1 MRELFACPHSAYGF
15 HPAPLTNIRHVD
27 QAVGSGQLVYTP
39 WAPSA
44 VDSLNILRPALGYE
58 GPYRYW

>member
-27 QAVGSGQLVYTP
+27 QAVGSANWFTLHGHHPPLTVWTFCVRL
-39 WAPSA
+39 SA
-44 VDSLNILRPALGYE
+44 TKAHIVTG
-58 GPYRYW
+58 